1 MRINIQR
8 KSITNVL
15 ILGILLLNISCVYYN
30 TFYNAKKYF
39 RDAEKVRLEN
49 EDRSLPANAQTSYAK
64 VIDKCELVLEKYPE
78 SEYVFSALHLSGQ
91 SHYHREEYNS
101 AESKMN
107 QLSLSQEVNFQQ
119 QSDFWLALIKWK
131 KGKTQSAIDKLNFL
145 LREDLISVTPTLIHL
160 YLADIYIELKNVE
173 KALEHLETAAENT
186 FDRQEKGR
194 IYQRLSELAFKR
206 KEYDRALKAYNQVIK
221 NSLVKKL
228 KLDAHLQTAKIY
240 RLMGNYETAV
250 KKIKSLLVDEE
261 FRELFGELE
270 LELVRIYDLKNES
283 ETAVERLQSII
294 KDYSSTEVA
303 AEAYFMLGLKSISIS
318 WSLESAKEYFEK
330 SNKENRKS
338 PVLKESQEMIKYI
351 DQYLSA
357 LKVVFAHNDSISHKN
372 DTLETRISNNKIT
385 KDKFINISDDS
396 AIKLLR
402 LAELEAF
409 QFNKPD
415 SALRKLDVFLKYFP
429 THELYPKV
437 IYMDYFLQHK
447 KGNSIIA
454 DSIARI
460 LTTKFPDTEYAEAV
474 RKNLGLD
481 KMLSKQ
487 QENFRKAET
496 LWYLNKRES
505 ALDSLRSIVYS
516 DTSSDHALISGYF
529 LGYQYDYTVINPDS
543 ALKYYTWVNSY
554 FPDSEQAAQ
563 SKPRMNQIKLML
575 APPDTNKIQVDSSFI
590 KIGDTL
596 NLDAVV
602 YDTTK
607 IIPSKNSEP
616 KIDSLKFKIPN
627 TPNEN

>member
-1 MRINIQR
+1 MKKNIQT
-8 KSITNVL
+8 KSIINVL
-15 ILGILLLNISCVYYN
+15 LLGILFLNISCVYYN

-101 AESKMN
+101 AELKMN
-107 QLSLSQEVNFQQ
+107 QLALSQEVNYQQ
-119 QSDFWLALIKWK
+119 QSEFWLALIKWK
-131 KGKTQSAIDKLNFL
+131 KGKTQSAIDKLNL
-145 LREDLISVTPTLIHL
+145 LLNEELVSVTPTLIHL

-173 KALEHLETAAENT
+173 KALEHLETAAENS

-206 KEYDRALKAYNQVIK
+206 KEYDRALNAYNQVIK

-240 RLMGNYETAV
+240 RLTGNYETAV

-261 FRELFGELE
+261 FRELFGALE

-303 AEAYFMLGLKSISIS
+303 AEAYFMLGLKSISIF
-318 WSLESAKEYFEK
+318 WNLESAKEYFEK

-357 LKVVFAHNDSISHKN
+357 VKVVFTNNDSISQDN
-372 DTLETRISNNKIT
+372 DSLKTRISNKKLT
-385 KDKFINISDDS
+385 KDNLINTSDES

-415 SALRKLDVFLKYFP
+415 SALRKVDMFLKYFP

-437 IYMDYFLQHK
+437 IYMDYFLQYE
-447 KGNSIIA
+447 KGDSIIA
-454 DSIARI
+454 DSMAKI
-460 LTTKFPDTEYAEAV
+460 LTTKFPDTDYADAV

-481 KMLSKQ
+481 KELSKQ

-516 DTSSDHALISGYF
+516 DTSSEHALISGYF
-529 LGYQYDYTVINPDS
+529 LGYQYDYTVLNPDS

-554 FPDSEQAAQ
+554 FPDSEQASQ
-563 SKPRMNQIKLML
+563 SKTRMNQIKLML
-575 APPDTNKIQVDSSFI
+575 TPPDTNKLDIDSSFT
-590 KIGDTL
+590 KVGDTL
-596 NLDAVV
+596 ILEAELN
-602 YDTTK
+602 DTTN
-607 IIPSKNSEP
+607 IISPKFTEP
-616 KIDSLKFKIPN
+616 KNDSLKFKIPKA
-627 TPNEN
+627 PNEN

>member
-15 ILGILLLNISCVYYN
+15 ILGILFLNISCVYYN

-64 VIDKCELVLEKYPE
+64 VIDKCEIVLEKYPE
-78 SEYVFSALHLSGQ
+78 SEYIFSALYLSGQ

-107 QLSLSQEVNFQQ
+107 QLALSKDIKFQQ
-119 QSDFWLALIKWK
+119 QSEFWLALIKWK

-145 LREDLISVTPTLIHL
+145 LRKDLISVTPTLIHL

-250 KKIKSLLVDEE
+250 KKIKSLLVDEQ

-270 LELVRIYDLKNES
+270 LELVRIYDFKNETA
-283 ETAVERLQSII
+283 TAVGRLQSII

-318 WSLESAKEYFEK
+318 WNLESAKEYFEK

-357 LKVVFAHNDSISHKN
+357 IKIVFTNKDSILQINDS
-372 DTLETRISNNKIT
+372 LETIVSKNKIT
-385 KDKFINISDDS
+385 KDKIINISDDS

-402 LAELEAF
+402 LAE
-409 QFNKPD
+409 
-415 SALRKLDVFLKYFP
+415 
-429 THELYPKV
+429 
-437 IYMDYFLQHK
+437 
-447 KGNSIIA
+447 
-454 DSIARI
+454 
-460 LTTKFPDTEYAEAV
+460 
-474 RKNLGLD
+474 
-481 KMLSKQ
+481 
-487 QENFRKAET
+487 
-496 LWYLNKRES
+496 
-505 ALDSLRSIVYS
+505 
-516 DTSSDHALISGYF
+516 
-529 LGYQYDYTVINPDS
+529 
-543 ALKYYTWVNSY
+543 
-554 FPDSEQAAQ
+554 
-563 SKPRMNQIKLML
+563 
-575 APPDTNKIQVDSSFI
+575 
-590 KIGDTL
+590 
-596 NLDAVV
+596 
-602 YDTTK
+602 
-607 IIPSKNSEP
+607 
-616 KIDSLKFKIPN
+616 
-627 TPNEN
+627 

>member
-1 MRINIQR
+1 MKKNIQT
-8 KSITNVL
+8 KSIINVL
-15 ILGILLLNISCVYYN
+15 LLGILFLNISCVYYN

-39 RDAEKVRLEN
+39 RDAEKVRLAN

-101 AESKMN
+101 AELKMN
-107 QLSLSQEVNFQQ
+107 QLALSQEVNYKQ
-119 QSDFWLALIKWK
+119 QSEFWLALIKWK
-131 KGKTQSAIDKLNFL
+131 KGKTQSAIDKLNL
-145 LREDLISVTPTLIHL
+145 LLNEDLISVTPTLIHL

-173 KALEHLETAAENT
+173 KALEHLETAAENS
-186 FDRQEKGR
+186 FDSQEKGR

-206 KEYDRALKAYNQVIK
+206 KEYDRALNAYNQVIK

-240 RLMGNYETAV
+240 RLTGNYETAV

-261 FRELFGELE
+261 FRELFGALE

-303 AEAYFMLGLKSISIS
+303 AEAYFMLGLKSISIF
-318 WSLESAKEYFEK
+318 WNLESAKEYFEK

-357 LKVVFAHNDSISHKN
+357 VKVVFTNNDSISQDN
-372 DTLETRISNNKIT
+372 DSLKTRISNKKLT
-385 KDKFINISDDS
+385 KDNLINRSDES

-415 SALRKLDVFLKYFP
+415 SALRKVDMFLKYFP

-437 IYMDYFLQHK
+437 IYMDYFLQYE
-447 KGNSIIA
+447 KGDSIIA
-454 DSIARI
+454 DSIAKI
-460 LTTKFPDTEYAEAV
+460 LTTKFPDTEYADAV

-481 KMLSKQ
+481 KELSKQ

-529 LGYQYDYTVINPDS
+529 LGYQYDYTVLNPDS
-543 ALKYYTWVNSY
+543 ALKYYTWVSSY
-554 FPDSEQAAQ
+554 FPDSEQASQ
-563 SKPRMNQIKLML
+563 SKIRMNQIKLML
-575 APPDTNKIQVDSSFI
+575 TPPDTNKLDIDSSFT
-590 KIGDTL
+590 KVGDTL
-596 NLDAVV
+596 KLEAELN
-602 YDTTK
+602 DTTN
-607 IIPSKNSEP
+607 IISPKFTEP
-616 KIDSLKFKIPN
+616 KNDSLKFKIPKD
-627 TPNEN
+627 PNEN